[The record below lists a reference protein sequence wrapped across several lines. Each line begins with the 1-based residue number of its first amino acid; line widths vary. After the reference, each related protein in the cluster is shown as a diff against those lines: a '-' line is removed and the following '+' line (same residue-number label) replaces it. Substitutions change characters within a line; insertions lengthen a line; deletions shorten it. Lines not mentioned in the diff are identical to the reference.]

1 MFNWFKKEKPQ
12 ASKPLTLRDTLFGDL
27 PIEHWAKDENA
38 HLEPWSLF
46 VKARKSL
53 EAKDNTSAIA
63 ALIQVTE
70 LPGLESRHYVQAWN
84 FLRGLGV
91 NPPADQAKI
100 VHGVVVEVG
109 MPKGVD
115 IVAAYSD
122 GTARYLNFSG
132 AGEIWER
139 PNDSLDAEIKAL
151 LEAGQTVANLIG
163 PWDKERPEAPTN
175 GNVRLNMLTPS
186 GLHFGYGGFET
197 LSKDPKGAALIN
209 PATQLMLKLTQL
221 RKK

>member
-1 MFNWFKKEKPQ
+1 MFNWFKKEQPK
-12 ASKPLTLRDTLFGDL
+12 AKPLTIRDTLFGDMSL
-27 PIEHWAKDENA
+27 APWAKDENA

-53 EAKDNTSAIA
+53 EAKDNASAIA
-63 ALIQVTE
+63 ALKQITE
-70 LPGLESRHYVQAWN
+70 MPGLESRHYVQAWN

-91 NPPADQAKI
+91 NPPADKAKT
-100 VHGVVVEVG
+100 VYGVVVEVG
-109 MPKGVD
+109 LQQGAD

-139 PNDSLDAEIKAL
+139 PNDSLDVEIKAL
-151 LEAGQTVANLIG
+151 LNAGQAVANMIG
-163 PWDKERPEAPTN
+163 PWDKERPEAPTH

-197 LSKDPKGAALIN
+197 LAKDPMGAALID